1 MGIEELIDEKINKY
15 HKVIK
20 LNNEALSF
28 TYSRAFLGENRT
40 ALKVIED
47 LQQLKSSLPTQP
59 ELVEVPEF
67 VGELICWVKKNNAVP
82 SDVISDFY
90 SLAVDEINLPNTLD
104 LEKLSVYF
112 TLACHRFDFEK
123 ACIIGYTVKKE
134 QLYYVKV
141 GNLVF
146 SGWEDSFIAK
156 FTKTDSIGWTNYA
169 HKIPT
174 KDGAENIARIIGG
187 EAVPVDQEPKLP
199 QEIEVS
205 EYLEEEE

>member
-1 MGIEELIDEKINKY
+1 MGIEELKAKITNNAETIDFRGTKFKAR
-15 HKVIK
+15 VIQ
-20 LNNEALSF
+20 LNLV
-28 TYSRAFLGENRT
+28 L
-40 ALKVIED
+40 D
-47 LQQLKSSLPTQP
+47 LIDQWQTPIDSDEGWDIPEGKFVMGDDLPTQP

-134 QLYYVKV
+134 QLYWIYDPVADQYLGYDRVTKKV
-141 GNLVF
+141 WWLIKQNNGAR
-146 SGWEDSFIAK
+146 AK
-156 FTKTDSIGWTNYA
+156 LTDVEISKIGERYWTF
-169 HKIPT
+169 
-174 KDGAENIARIIGG
+174 
-187 EAVPVDQEPKLP
+187 AVPV
-199 QEIEVS
+199 
-205 EYLEEEE
+205 EEEE